1 MRTMKVSFSLLLVL
15 PALWVIPSCSGISG
29 RDAAPIYTFEII
41 HTFPHDPEA
50 FTQGL
55 VYENEALYEG
65 TGLYGQS
72 SLRRV
77 DLESGAVLQRHD
89 LPAQY
94 FGEGITVFE
103 SRIIQ
108 LTWKSHTGFVYAK
121 DSFDLIEQFSY
132 PTEGWGL
139 THDGERLVMSD
150 GTSTLYFLN
159 PESFNEIGR
168 LEVRER
174 GVPVSELNELEYI
187 AGEIYANVWR
197 TDRIARISPGTGEVT
212 GWIDLAGLLDPE
224 TAGAEAGVLN
234 GIAYDAENDR
244 LFVTGKRW
252 PSLFEIRLIPRS

>member
-1 MRTMKVSFSLLLVL
+1 MKASLSLLLVL
-15 PALWVIPSCSGISG
+15 FPALWAIPSCSGNSG
-29 RDAAPIYTFEII
+29 RDDVPIYTFEII
-41 HTFPHDPEA
+41 HAYPHDPEA

-55 VYENEALYEG
+55 VYENGALYEG

-77 DLESGAVLQRHD
+77 DLESGTVLQRHD

-94 FGEGITVFE
+94 FGEGIAVFE
-103 SRIIQ
+103 GRIIQ

-121 DSFDLIEQFSY
+121 DSFDLIAQFSY

-139 THDGERLVMSD
+139 THDGERLIMSD
-150 GTSTLYFLN
+150 GSSTLYFLD
-159 PESFNEIGR
+159 PESFTETGR
-168 LEVRER
+168 LAVGER
-174 GVPVSELNELEYI
+174 GVPVSDLNELEYI

-197 TDRIARISPGTGEVT
+197 TDRIARISPRTGEVT
-212 GWIDLAGLLDPE
+212 GWIDLTGLLDPE

-234 GIAYDAENDR
+234 GIAFDAENDR

-252 PSLFEIRLIPRS
+252 PSLFEIRLVPRS